1 MIMME
6 WYDFEGFIWKPNLI
20 VLGFYEIYCLL
31 LDLRIISSIVYAF
44 YNYAI

>member
-1 MIMME
+1 MISKGL
-6 WYDFEGFIWKPNLI
+6 YGKPNLI

>member
-1 MIMME
+1 MISK
-6 WYDFEGFIWKPNLI
+6 GIWKPNPI
-20 VLGFYEIYCLL
+20 VLGFYEIYSLL